1 MQVFFPLSIEEK
13 RERSGRE
20 LGGCNT
26 RTVTQF
32 VEKLHES
39 FHHLLT
45 SKLLGSWNIESMSL
59 WRPQIDC

>member
-13 RERSGRE
+13 RERNGRE
-20 LGGCNT
+20 LEGSNT

-39 FHHLLT
+39 FHHLSTNLKIAW
-45 SKLLGSWNIESMSL
+45 KLEH
-59 WRPQIDC
+59 

>member
-20 LGGCNT
+20 LGGSNT
-26 RTVTQF
+26 RMTQF

-59 WRPQIDC
+59 GPQIDC